1 MARHKLNVSMLSDTD
16 LSQATAF
23 SKWIRTENLDLIS
36 IQIAWT
42 GGTAAGAF
50 SVQTSNDEGDDRA
63 DPGSPVITNIT
74 TQSGSSTTISG
85 TTASPI
91 EWDFDPFAARWVRVA
106 WARTGGTGTWTSAR
120 INGKGAG

>member
-1 MARHKLNVSMLSDTD
+1 MARHKLNVSMLGDTD
-16 LSQATAF
+16 LSTTAN
-23 SKWIRTENLDLIS
+23 SKAIRTENLDLIS
-36 IQIAWT
+36 LQITWT

-63 DPGSPVITNIT
+63 DPANAVITNWT
-74 TQSGSSTTISG
+74 TQSGSSVTVSG

-91 EWDFDPFAARWVRVA
+91 EWDFNPFSARWVRIV